1 MATDPKQRPGF
12 VEVVSELQ
20 GLSAQPEEIM
30 DNAKIG
36 NSCIVAP
43 VNYIQG
49 MAGQHPVCA
58 A

>member
-12 VEVVSELQ
+12 AEVVSELQ

-49 MAGQHPVCA
+49 TVGQHPVRA